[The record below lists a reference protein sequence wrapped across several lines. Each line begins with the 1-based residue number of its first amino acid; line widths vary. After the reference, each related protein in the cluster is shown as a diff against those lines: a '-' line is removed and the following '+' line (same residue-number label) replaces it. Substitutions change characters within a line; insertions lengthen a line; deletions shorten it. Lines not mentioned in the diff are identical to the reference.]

1 MNPGLDAANPALV
14 AAFRSAMLRQLG
26 VIAVIF
32 IALLLAYGMAQRWW
46 AARGKPAPLRRPT
59 PLTEPAARRFLR
71 IAFGLLWIFDGVLQ
85 AQPKM
90 AGGLTSQVIEPAA
103 SSSPHWVQDVVNAG
117 GTVWSY
123 HPVQAG
129 AAAVWIQVGLGLW
142 LIAAGA
148 GQWSRLAGLA
158 TVAWGLIVWVFGEAF
173 GGIFAPGLTW
183 LSGAPGAVL
192 LYVMAGVL
200 ITLPAR
206 AWAGPRTGRLLLAG
220 IGLFWIGMAAL
231 QAWPGRG
238 YWQGKDGTL
247 TGMVRSMA
255 QMSQP
260 HAQSAMVSAFASF
273 DSAHGFAVNLFSVV
287 ALAVLGAA
295 FVIGPRRWIGLGLR
309 PRRWIGLGLRPRRRL
324 LRVAVLAAAVLC
336 AADWALV
343 QDFGVPGGLG
353 TDPNSMLPWMLLLW
367 SGYLATTRA
376 FDEAAVAAP
385 VGSLFSRTEVSAAVR
400 GALASAGTRSVA
412 ALGAVGVIFAG
423 AAPMAAASADR
434 NADPIIAQALT
445 GGSLSLDRSAPGFQL
460 TSQSGRPV
468 TLTSLRG
475 KVVVLTFLDPVCPD
489 CAVIAS
495 EMRAADSLLGA
506 AAEGPGQSNAAQV
519 EFVAIAASTM
529 HSGAVYIRAFDRQAN
544 LTEVPNWLFLTG
556 TVAQLQRVW
565 DRYEEVVPHLMAG
578 MMARSVVTFVI
589 DAYGRIR
596 HAVKNGSGPGTAS
609 TRSSFAVLLANTTR
623 QTAR

>member
-1 MNPGLDAANPALV
+1 MPGMNPGLDAENPALV

-26 VIAVIF
+26 IIAAIF
-32 IALLLAYGMAQRWW
+32 IGLLLAYGMAQRWW
-46 AARGKPAPLRRPT
+46 AARDKPAPLRRPT
-59 PLTEPAARRFLR
+59 SPTEPAARRFLR

-103 SSSPHWVQDVVNAG
+103 SASPHWVQDVVNAG

-158 TVAWGLIVWVFGEAF
+158 TVAWGLVVWVFGEAF

-220 IGLFWIGMAAL
+220 IGLFWIGMAVL

-238 YWQGKDGTL
+238 YWQGQDGTL
-247 TGMVRSMA
+247 TGMVQSMA
-255 QMSQP
+255 QISQP
-260 HAQSAMVSAFASF
+260 HAQAGMVSAFASF
-273 DSAHGFAVNLFSVV
+273 DSAHGFAVNLFSVI

-295 FVIGPRRWIGLGLR
+295 FVIGSQRRVGSGPRS
-309 PRRWIGLGLRPRRRL
+309 RRL
-324 LRVAVLAAAVLC
+324 LRVAVLAAIVLC

-343 QDFGVPGGLG
+343 QDFGIPGGLG

-367 SGYLATTRA
+367 GGYLGTIQVL
-376 FDEAAVAAP
+376 DEAAVAPPARSP
-385 VGSLFSRTEVSAAVR
+385 FSRTEVSAAVR
-400 GALASAGTRSVA
+400 GALASGGARSVA

-489 CAVIAS
+489 CGVIAS
-495 EMRAADSLLGA
+495 EMRAADNLLGA
-506 AAEGPGQSNAAQV
+506 SAEQV

-529 HSGAVYIRAFDRQAN
+529 HSGAVFIQAFDRQAN

-565 DRYEEVVPHLMAG
+565 NRYEEIVPHLMAG

-589 DAYGRIR
+589 DASGRIR

-609 TRSSFAVLLANTTR
+609 TRSSFAVLLADTAR

>member
-1 MNPGLDAANPALV
+1 MPGMNPGLDAANPALV

-26 VIAVIF
+26 VIAAIF
-32 IALLLAYGMAQRWW
+32 IGLLLAYGMAQRWW

-59 PLTEPAARRFLR
+59 SPTEPAARRFLR

-90 AGGLTSQVIEPAA
+90 AGGLTSQVIAPTA

-129 AAAVWIQVGLGLW
+129 AAAVWIQIGLGLW

-200 ITLPAR
+200 ITLPTR

-220 IGLFWIGMAAL
+220 IGLFWIGMAVL

-238 YWQGKDGTL
+238 YWQGQDGTL
-247 TGMVRSMA
+247 TGMVQSMA

-260 HAQSAMVSAFASF
+260 HAQAAMVSAFASF
-273 DSAHGFAVNLFSVV
+273 GSVHGFAVNLFSVI
-287 ALAVLGAA
+287 ALAVLGVA
-295 FVIGPRRWIGLGLR
+295 FVVGPRRWTGPGSRL
-309 PRRWIGLGLRPRRRL
+309 RL
-324 LRVAVLAAAVLC
+324 LRVAVLAAIVLC
-336 AADWALV
+336 AADWVLV
-343 QDFGVPGGLG
+343 QDFGIPGGLG

-367 SGYLATTRA
+367 GGYLGTTRA
-376 FDEAAVAAP
+376 LDEATVAP
-385 VGSLFSRTEVSAAVR
+385 TVRSLFSRTEVSAAVR
-400 GALASAGTRSVA
+400 GALASGGARSVA

-434 NADPIIAQALT
+434 NADPIIARALT

-489 CAVIAS
+489 CAVIAR

-506 AAEGPGQSNAAQV
+506 RQV

-529 HSGAVYIRAFDRQAN
+529 HSGAVFIQAFDRQAN
-544 LTEVPNWLFLTG
+544 LTAMPNWLFLTG

-565 DRYEEVVPHLMAG
+565 DRYEAVVPHLMAG

-589 DAYGRIR
+589 DASGRIR
-596 HAVKNGSGPGTAS
+596 HAVKNGTGPGTAS
-609 TRSSFAVLLANTTR
+609 TRSSFAVLLADTAR
-623 QTAR
+623 QTAQ